1 MKRLM
6 ALLMAVMF
14 GVVLFTAPMF
24 ADPGDETNTDGTTS
38 ADTTAVWTDT
48 DGTTSADTTAVWTD
62 QNYPPPPP
70 DYVGPWPPPGETA
83 SGDGGD
89 EDPWTEPEI

>member
-6 ALLMAVMF
+6 TLLMAVMF

-38 ADTTAVWTDT
+38 ADTTAVWTALAPAGRD
-48 DGTTSADTTAVWTD
+48 DFGRRRWR
-62 QNYPPPPP
+62 
-70 DYVGPWPPPGETA
+70 
-83 SGDGGD
+83 
-89 EDPWTEPEI
+89 